1 MEMAG
6 DVSATRIRSSLS
18 CEAGQP
24 TIVDGFGSSGAA
36 SLSSAIADLIHKK
49 GLPYSLSND
58 PLLLRVI
65 KCARLAPESYKPPK
79 PDEVGGRYLIV
90 SSARYETKN
99 SDLIKSVAS
108 KFGYSIMSDGATVL
122 HVPLINALGG
132 IPNALPVMLGL
143 GLATS
148 LIYLVNAAGLAC
160 SWVR

>member
-1 MEMAG
+1 VCDISQLKGQLDAFLENGAMEMAG
-6 DVSATRIRSSLS
+6 DVSATRKRSSLS

-24 TIVDGFGSSGAA
+24 NIVDGFGSSGAA

-65 KCARLAPESYKPPK
+65 
-79 PDEVGGRYLIV
+79 IV

-108 KFGYSIMSDGATVL
+108 KFGYSIMPDGATVL
-122 HVPLINALGG
+122 YVPLINVLGG
-132 IPNALPVMLGL
+132 IP
-143 GLATS
+143 TS